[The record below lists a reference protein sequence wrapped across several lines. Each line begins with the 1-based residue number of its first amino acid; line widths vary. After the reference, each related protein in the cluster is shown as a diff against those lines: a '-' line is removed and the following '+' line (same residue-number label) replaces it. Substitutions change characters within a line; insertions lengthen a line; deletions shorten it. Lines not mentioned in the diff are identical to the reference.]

1 MTSLLVLRPEPGA
14 SSTVEKARALGLK
27 AVAVPLFE
35 IEPVEW
41 QMPDPSRFDGLLLTS
56 ANGIRQGGNQ
66 LGALGCLKVFAVG
79 DATAKAAQDAGLE
92 VAAFGELGVDRLLD
106 SIPGDLKLLHL
117 CGADRRQPERPRQQI
132 TPLVVYKS
140 KPIDAPGVQFAGG
153 VALVHSP
160 AAGRRLAEL
169 VENRAEISIA
179 AISPAAAGA
188 VGSGWKSVEAAA
200 EPSDEA
206 LLALAARLCNNPP
219 PK

>member
-1 MTSLLVLRPEPGA
+1 MTRLLVLRPEPGA
-14 SSTVEKARALGLK
+14 SLTVEKARARGLE

-41 QMPDPSRFDGLLLTS
+41 QPPDPAQFDGLLLTS
-56 ANGIRQGGNQ
+56 ANGVARSGDR
-66 LGALGCLKVFAVG
+66 LRALAGLKVFAVG
-79 DATAKAAQDAGLE
+79 GVTAKAAHAAGFE
-92 VAAFGELGVDRLLD
+92 VAAIGEFGVDQLLA
-106 SIPGDLKLLHL
+106 SIASDLRLLHL
-117 CGADRRQPERPRQQI
+117 CGVDRRQPESPRQHI

-140 KPIDAPGVQFAGG
+140 KPIDAPAIHWARG

-169 VENRAEISIA
+169 VDDRAEMIVA
-179 AISPAAAGA
+179 AISPAAADA
-188 VGSGWKSVEAAA
+188 VGSGWKSVEAAG
-200 EPSDEA
+200 EPTDEA